1 MSSLKIQ
8 RKLKSTKNT
17 FILLSFLLI
26 SILSIGITPELS
38 KARYELVYEFGPLL
52 KGVPIQDIQAILIP
66 LRFELLNS
74 EDSDAYLMIS
84 PNDEDFILLRFRS
97 DEPKESE
104 LSQEISSKVILRF
117 KEEVDIFYRT
127 QIFLTQQ
134 IREKYI
140 ESLRQIEALN
150 QSIPAEEL
158 ILIQD
163 YRSRQ
168 SLAVLQRRIE
178 NYKFRIDNYK
188 AINELIQAKI
198 QTESVIFHVEDRWV
212 TLAISTIGL
221 LVLGSLLNVMIIL
234 RLRKGWK
241 AR

>member
-127 QIFLTQQ
+127 QILLTQQ

>member
-84 PNDEDFILLRFRS
+84 PNEEDFILLRFRS

-198 QTESVIFHVEDRWV
+198 QTESVIFHVEDRWI

>member
-1 MSSLKIQ
+1 MSSIKIQ
-8 RKLKSTKNT
+8 RKLKSTKRA
-17 FILLSFLLI
+17 FIFMSFLLI
-26 SILSIGITPELS
+26 SILSISIYPELS

-52 KGVPIQDIQAILIP
+52 KGVPIQDIQTILIP

-74 EDSDAYLMIS
+74 KDSDAYLMVS

-97 DEPKESE
+97 DEPKENE
-104 LSQEISSKVILRF
+104 LSQAISSKVILRF

-127 QIFLTQQ
+127 QIILTQQ
-134 IREKYI
+134 IREEYI

-178 NYKFRIDNYK
+178 NYKFRTDNYVT
-188 AINELIQAKI
+188 INELIQART
-198 QTESVIFHVEDRWV
+198 QTESVIFHVEDRWI
-212 TLAISTIGL
+212 TLAISAIGL
-221 LVLGSLLNVMIIL
+221 FVLGSLLNVMIIL
-234 RLRKGWK
+234 RLRKGWTT
-241 AR
+241 R